1 MYSFVFQKIALGKDR
16 EATSL
21 SWNKDND
28 IIGVGFNTK
37 TIKLIKIEEPS
48 DLDGEIQLSLNQ
60 SISSSHKAS
69 VSTLSWNEK
78 FDKLLSVDDK
88 GLMIVWTEGG
98 QNLYTEEMVNEA
110 GKKRIKF
117 AKWSAGG
124 NYVIIA
130 IEGGSLI
137 LGSVEGER
145 LWGKDIQ
152 MEIEFVS
159 FLEDDQVILVGD
171 NKGGLV
177 ALDSRKG
184 EIFAEYDF
192 YDEKEGRGE
201 GESEN
206 KVVFFE
212 ANNSTTHG
220 RLAIGFSQG
229 QVYFVHDLREN
240 YLKKYNFGIQK
251 LYAAKWSRDGKLLAI
266 SCMMEDKP
274 RIFFLNHHASIV
286 SCLNMSKNVLYLD
299 FNSIGDRLLTG
310 FQNSLSFIKVKRP
323 FHYGFMSKEGVLAVG
338 FEMKVSNEILKLS
351 EKHNKTE
358 YLVYYIDLKTKAFNR
373 IETEG
378 LLFLLSDEDKTLM
391 VTSHKDS
398 KTTCLF
404 TITDKKGNFMYSL
417 KLKVIP
423 ENVTIKNS
431 RVLFSSGCC
440 VGVWDLSE
448 VCKLQIQTKGVME
461 RPKLYWFSLKNT
473 HTVSDCT
480 LAPEEIFEG
489 ELATDNSRALNVVC
503 IDITETCYVVCT
515 SKGVIKRFNVSNF
528 CESEDLVLR
537 KVPRCILVN
546 KAENALAC
554 FDSYNNLDICLTK
567 SILNSPGNYKV
578 GFSAENAT
586 DFYWSEGG
594 NEFCYQKK
602 NKVCEKSLNDLS
614 DTPQST
620 NYDLDGKLDSN
631 GEKDGMNLESSYEVG
646 KTIASVVGYH
656 NMSIYVADLDFL
668 YRLLLE
674 EGDLPP
680 LDEVE
685 ALNIFKSRKLT
696 IIDSLI
702 DSKEG
707 SSPAIDKKSVAA
719 TDEIPLELI
728 SFLNKQKDQQLY
740 NYAAQKYLKFGHFN
754 LAEKLY
760 VQLENYTALKF
771 IERIK
776 QGLENEAIKHAE
788 ALLFIRKPKE
798 AVALLV
804 AKNLTSI
811 IPRLLLVYGH
821 LAGITD
827 FLSQLDINQQN
838 QILREVG
845 DMHIV
850 HGEYLK
856 AIRIFERLDDKE
868 VLMSLY
874 FKTGN
879 YEKFYGFINE
889 IKTKE
894 GLIKLANWLIQA
906 GNSDLASRALEK
918 AGENK
923 RAVDVAILNNYWST
937 AVEIAE
943 RNDFRQIDG
952 IIHRSASLLTD
963 KRKKLELAEL
973 YRKAK
978 KNAEASKILNS
989 LASDLISFNINPLV
1003 VKKVFVL
1010 AALEVHLHNKKNID
1024 PNLTS
1029 NLTNVT
1035 LSEMTKD
1042 MTKRA
1047 MTTLITSD
1055 LNTASDRILMNPWRG
1070 AEAWHFYI
1078 LAIKLLQANNFR
1090 QAVKVSFKLVNFELE
1105 LGEARIYS
1113 LQAVVSYYAGFF
1125 KTFSKAISRLESI
1138 YNANNNTEKL
1148 RKLEQLA
1155 VNVFMEKIPEDGE
1168 LKNLEKIPCIAKNCT
1183 GTINEFDTYCKVC
1196 NSNFSTCVSS
1206 GNIIVSKDY
1215 TKCNICKQKVMNSEV
1230 TKLGLKHCP
1239 LCHTKLK
1246 VETPKATNS

>member
-16 EATSL
+16 ESTSL

-28 IIGVGFNTK
+28 IIAVGFNTK
-37 TIKLIKIEEPS
+37 TIKLIKIEEPA

-60 SISSSHKAS
+60 SVSSSHKS
-69 VSTLSWNEK
+69 SISTLSWNEK

-145 LWGKDIQ
+145 LWGKDVQ

-159 FLEDDQVILVGD
+159 FLENDQVILIGD
-171 NKGGLV
+171 NKGGLI
-177 ALDSRKG
+177 AIDSRKG

-192 YDEKEGRGE
+192 YDEKDIKGQNEHA
-201 GESEN
+201 N
-206 KVVFFE
+206 NVVFFE
-212 ANNSTTHG
+212 ANNSSVHG

-229 QVYFVHDLREN
+229 DVYFVHDLREN
-240 YLKKYNFGIQK
+240 FLKKYNFGIQK
-251 LYAAKWSRDGKLLAI
+251 LFAAKWSRDGKLLAV
-266 SCMMEDKP
+266 SGLMEDKP
-274 RIFFLNHHASIV
+274 RIFFLNQHASIV
-286 SCLNMSKNVLYLD
+286 SCLNMNKNVLYLD

-323 FHYGFMSKEGVLAVG
+323 FYYGFMSKEGVLVVG
-338 FEMKVSNEILKLS
+338 FEMRVLNEILKLS
-351 EKHNKTE
+351 EKHEKTE
-358 YLVYYIDLKTKAFNR
+358 YLIYYIDMKTKNFNR
-373 IETEG
+373 IEAER
-378 LLFLLSDEDKTLM
+378 LLFLLCDEDKTLM
-391 VTSHKDS
+391 VTTHKDS
-398 KTTCLF
+398 KTTCMF
-404 TITDKKGNFMYSL
+404 TIADKKGNFMYSL
-417 KLKVIP
+417 KLRMIP
-423 ENVTIKNS
+423 ENVAIRNS
-431 RVLFSSGCC
+431 RILFSVGCC
-440 VGVWDLSE
+440 IGIWDLSE

-461 RPKLYWFSLKNT
+461 RPKLYWLSLKNT
-473 HTVSDCT
+473 QTVSDCT

-489 ELATDNSRALNVVC
+489 EVPVDANKSLNVVC
-503 IDITETCYVVCT
+503 IDISENSYVVCT
-515 SKGVIKRFNVSNF
+515 AKGVVKRFNVSNF
-528 CESEDLVLR
+528 GESEDLILR
-537 KVPRCILVN
+537 KVPLRISMN
-546 KAENALAC
+546 KNETAFSC

-567 SILNSPGNYKV
+567 TILSSPGNYKV
-578 GFSAENAT
+578 AFSVENAT
-586 DFYWSEGG
+586 EFYWSEGG

-602 NKVCEKSLNDLS
+602 NKIFEKSLNDL
-614 DTPQST
+614 
-620 NYDLDGKLDSN
+620 NDSN
-631 GEKDGMNLESSYEVG
+631 QNGNLEVDLQLAVNSDKDGLGLDTAFEVG
-646 KTIASVVGYH
+646 KSVATVVGYH
-656 NMSIYVADLDFL
+656 AMSIYVADIDFL
-668 YRLLLE
+668 CKLLQE

-680 LDEVE
+680 LDEIE
-685 ALNIFKSRKLT
+685 ALNMFKSRKLI

-702 DSKEG
+702 DSKENG
-707 SSPAIDKKSVAA
+707 SPSAEKRTAGLVEDIPVELVA
-719 TDEIPLELI
+719 
-728 SFLNKQKDQQLY
+728 FLGKQKDQQLY
-740 NYAAQKYLKFGHFN
+740 NYAAQKYLEFGHFN

-771 IERIK
+771 IERVR
-776 QGLENEAIKHAE
+776 QGLENDVVKRAE
-788 ALLFIRKPKE
+788 ALMFIRKPKE

-804 AKNLTSI
+804 SKNLTSI
-811 IPRLLLVYGH
+811 IPKLLLAYGQ
-821 LAGITD
+821 LGGITD
-827 FLSQLDINQQN
+827 FLTQLDINQQN

-845 DMHIV
+845 EMHVV
-850 HGEYLK
+850 HGEYVK
-856 AIRIFERLDDKE
+856 AIRIFERLDDKA
-868 VLMSLY
+868 VLMELY
-874 FKTGN
+874 FKAGL
-879 YEKFYGFINE
+879 YDKLYGMINE

-894 GLIKLANWLIQA
+894 GLMKLAEWLIQA
-906 GNSDLASRALEK
+906 GNSDIASRALEK

-1090 QAVKVSFKLVNFELE
+1090 QAVKLSNKLVNFELE
-1105 LGEARIYS
+1105 LGETRIYA
-1113 LQAVVSYYAGFF
+1113 LQAVASYYAGFF
-1125 KTFSKAISRLESI
+1125 KTFSKATSRLETI
-1138 YNANNNTEKL
+1138 YNATNQTDKL

-1155 VNVFMEKIPEDGE
+1155 VNVFMEKIPEDAE
-1168 LKNLEKIPCIAKNCT
+1168 LKSLEKISCIAKNCT

-1206 GNIIVSKDY
+1206 GNVILAKDY

-1230 TKLGLKHCP
+1230 ARLGLKHCP

-1246 VETPKATNS
+1246 IEPPKATNS